1 MLDLGT
7 DPSYNISI
15 NKGETISIHSLIMKS
30 SESLIKKYLI
40 EYNDR
45 EYFAYDYDNLDVKE
59 FVNSL
64 GIEHNNCSQV
74 KLVKY
79 V

>member
-1 MLDLGT
+1 
-7 DPSYNISI
+7 
-15 NKGETISIHSLIMKS
+15 MKS

-64 GIEHNNCSQV
+64 GIEYNNCSQV